1 MTSEQARKDIQ
12 QQHAFLQT
20 VLDGTPEPIMAIGR
34 DYRVLMANRA
44 ARDLAPGM
52 SGASHCYEVSHHRT
66 TPCDGIEH
74 PCPLHQVLSGAET
87 VSVIHTHFSAT
98 GDPRQIELLAS
109 PLKDENGHIIGI
121 IQNTHDITALKEN
134 EAQIRQLA
142 YYDTL
147 TSLPNRR
154 LLLDRLNRALAQA
167 RRFRRALAVMF
178 LDLDRFKQ
186 INDTLGHAAGDELL
200 KQVAERLTGCV
211 RAGDTVAR
219 AGGDEFVIVLTEVS
233 QPRDA
238 ARVAEKVIEA
248 CATPATLNGQP
259 LNISVSIGI
268 ALYPVEGTDD
278 FDELMIKADM
288 AMYEAKEAGGGVY
301 RFFEAK
307 P

>member
-1 MTSEQARKDIQ
+1 MASEQARKLVQ
-12 QQHAFLQT
+12 QRNAFLQA
-20 VLDGTPEPIMAIGR
+20 VLDGTPEPIMVIGR
-34 DYRVLMANRA
+34 DHRILMANRA
-44 ARDLAPGM
+44 ARDLAPEL
-52 SGASHCYEVSHHRT
+52 SGKSCCYEVSHHRA
-66 TPCDGIEH
+66 TPCDDDAH
-74 PCPLHQVLSGAET
+74 PCPLQQVLAGAET
-87 VSVIHTHFSAT
+87 VNVIHTHSSAA
-98 GDPRQIELLAS
+98 GDCRQIELLAS
-109 PLKDENGHIIGI
+109 PLRDEGGAIVGI
-121 IQNTHDITALKEN
+121 IQNAHDITALKET

-154 LLLDRLNRALAQA
+154 LLLDRLNHALTQA
-167 RRFRRALAVMF
+167 RRFRRPLAVMF

-186 INDTLGHAAGDELL
+186 INDTLGHAVGDDLL
-200 KQVAERLTGCV
+200 KQMAERLTRCV

-238 ARVAEKVIEA
+238 ARVAEKIIEA
-248 CATPATLNGQP
+248 CATPMMLAGQP
-259 LNISVSIGI
+259 LNVTLSIGI
-268 ALYPVEGTDD
+268 ALYPVNGTDD

-288 AMYEAKEAGGGVY
+288 AMYEAKEAGGNVY

>member
-1 MTSEQARKDIQ
+1 MAVEQARKNVQ
-12 QQHAFLQT
+12 QQHAFLQA

-34 DYRVLMANRA
+34 DYRILMANRA
-44 ARDLAPGM
+44 ARELAPNM
-52 SGASHCYEVSHHRT
+52 SGASCCYEMSHHRA
-66 TPCDGIEH
+66 TPCEGDDH
-74 PCPLHQVLSGAET
+74 PCPLQQVLEGEEN
-87 VSVIHTHFSAT
+87 VSVIHTHFNAA

-109 PLKDENGHIIGI
+109 PLRDAEGQIIGI
-121 IQNTHDITALKEN
+121 IQNAHDITALKET

-154 LLLDRLNRALAQA
+154 LLIDHLNRALAQA
-167 RRFRRALAVMF
+167 RRFRRAMAVMF

-186 INDTLGHAAGDELL
+186 INDTLGHSAGDELL
-200 KQVAERLTGCV
+200 KQVADRLTRCV

-233 QPRDA
+233 HPEDA
-238 ARVAEKVIEA
+238 ARVAEKIIDA
-248 CATPATLNGQP
+248 CATPIPLAGQP
-259 LNISVSIGI
+259 LNITLSIGI

-288 AMYEAKEAGGGVY
+288 AMYEAKEAGGNVY
-301 RFFEAK
+301 RFFGAM